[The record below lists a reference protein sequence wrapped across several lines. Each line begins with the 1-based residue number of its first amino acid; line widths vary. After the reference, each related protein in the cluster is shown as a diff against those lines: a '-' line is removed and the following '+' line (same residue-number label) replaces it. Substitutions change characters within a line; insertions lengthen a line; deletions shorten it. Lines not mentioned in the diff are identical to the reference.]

1 MQTPVRQEPITST
14 VKRSVTAIM
23 ELCVTMSMENAIACP
38 ATKEQSA
45 KNNVPMDGMGTTASS
60 FADVKMVELVIQLM
74 VGVPALQ
81 VGKVPYVISVHV
93 LDLNSMDPI
102 AR

>member
-1 MQTPVRQEPITST
+1 
-14 VKRSVTAIM
+14 
-23 ELCVTMSMENAIACP
+23 
-38 ATKEQSA
+38 
-45 KNNVPMDGMGTTASS
+45 MDGMGTTASS

-74 VGVPALQ
+74 AGVPALQ